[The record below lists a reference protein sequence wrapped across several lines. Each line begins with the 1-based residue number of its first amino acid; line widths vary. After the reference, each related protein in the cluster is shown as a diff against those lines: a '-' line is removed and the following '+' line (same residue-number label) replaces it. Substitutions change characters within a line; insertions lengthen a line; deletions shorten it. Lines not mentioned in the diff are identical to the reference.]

1 LSQNH
6 WGRNVKIFL
15 SHIFAKNIS
24 IHVKSRPGRPRFH
37 AGRFVQYS
45 AAAKIHILLEIFG
58 RQCARRSVTVCR
70 SRRIAFCALI
80 RDRPPCCLLFSRQ
93 LWAPVRQTMHQS
105 SNRMAAVNR
114 SFALPSTGRPYGT
127 IYGSGVS
134 LSDSSPAGFKRTLK
148 THLFTLEQCR
158 PSTGTAVTLQ

>member
-1 LSQNH
+1 MLDAS
-6 WGRNVKIFL
+6 
-15 SHIFAKNIS
+15 SS
-24 IHVKSRPGRPRFH
+24 T
-37 AGRFVQYS
+37 VQQRKY
-45 AAAKIHILLEIFG
+45 IILLEIFG

-158 PSTGTAVTLQ
+158 PSTGTAVTLQWLCQCQCQCQSSIYIAHHRESL